1 MKLPR
6 RRFLHLAASAAALPA
21 LPRIARADTYP
32 SRPVQMIVGFPA
44 GSAPDIIARLAA
56 QWLSEK
62 LGQNFLVENRP
73 GAGSNIGTELVVK
86 AQPDGYTIICD
97 VLTNVLNT
105 ALYQHLSFDFM
116 RDIAPVA
123 PVANAP
129 YVILVTNS
137 LPVTTVPEFIAYAKA
152 NPGKI
157 NMASGGIGTSSHI
170 FGVLFMTMAGID
182 MVHVPYRTNYMSDL
196 IGGQVQAVINPIPQ
210 SMEFV
215 KGGKVRA
222 LAVTTKTRLAA
233 LPDLPTAAEFVPG
246 YEALGWYG
254 IGAPKATPAD
264 IVEKLNGALNAA
276 LAEAPAK
283 ARLAD
288 LGVEPMRMT
297 PAQFAQFITDE
308 DKKWGKVIRDA
319 GHQAGLIACR
329 DAAAPQ
335 CPWQGS
341 ADFSCR
347 SGLRILASIRVD
359 QAPRNRQHPGPK
371 KHSLLMSRE
380 ENKNASNF
388 DFAGGRS
395 LRRHTRSAHPRAGG
409 GRHVAHPSRLRH
421 AAGAD
426 AGQ

>member
-1 MKLPR
+1 
-6 RRFLHLAASAAALPA
+6 
-21 LPRIARADTYP
+21 
-32 SRPVQMIVGFPA
+32 MIVGFPA

-56 QWLSEK
+56 QWLADK

-116 RDIAPVA
+116 RDIAPVS
-123 PVANAP
+123 PIANAP
-129 YVILVTNS
+129 YVNLVTNS
-137 LPVTTVPEFIAYAKA
+137 LPVKTVPEFIAYAKA

-196 IGGQVQAVINPIPQ
+196 IGGQVQCVINPIPQ

-215 KGGKVRA
+215 KSGKVRA
-222 LAVTTKTRLAA
+222 LAVTTKTRLDA

-264 IVEKLNGALNAA
+264 IVAKLNGALNAA

-297 PAQFAQFITDE
+297 PQEFAQFITDE

-319 GHQAGLIACR
+319 NIKL
-329 DAAAPQ
+329 D
-335 CPWQGS
+335 
-341 ADFSCR
+341 
-347 SGLRILASIRVD
+347 
-359 QAPRNRQHPGPK
+359 
-371 KHSLLMSRE
+371 
-380 ENKNASNF
+380 
-388 DFAGGRS
+388 
-395 LRRHTRSAHPRAGG
+395 
-409 GRHVAHPSRLRH
+409 
-421 AAGAD
+421 
-426 AGQ
+426 

>member
-6 RRFLHLAASAAALPA
+6 RRFLHLAASATALPA
-21 LPRIARADTYP
+21 LSRIARADTYP

-56 QWLSEK
+56 QWLSDK
-62 LGQNFLVENRP
+62 LGQNFIIENRP

-116 RDIAPVA
+116 RDIAPVS
-123 PVANAP
+123 PIANAP

-137 LPVTTVPEFIAYAKA
+137 LPVKTVPEFIAYAKA

-157 NMASGGIGTSSHI
+157 AMASGGIGTSSHI
-170 FGVLFMTMAGID
+170 FGVLFMAMAGIE
-182 MVHVPYRTNYMSDL
+182 MLHVPYRTNYMSDL

-215 KGGKVRA
+215 KSGKVRA

-254 IGAPKATPAD
+254 IGAPKNTPAD
-264 IVEKLNGALNAA
+264 IVGKLNGALNTA
-276 LAEAPAK
+276 LAEPAAK

-297 PAQFAQFITDE
+297 PQEFAKFITDE
-308 DKKWGKVIRDA
+308 DEKWGKVIRDA
-319 GHQAGLIACR
+319 NIKL
-329 DAAAPQ
+329 D
-335 CPWQGS
+335 
-341 ADFSCR
+341 
-347 SGLRILASIRVD
+347 
-359 QAPRNRQHPGPK
+359 
-371 KHSLLMSRE
+371 
-380 ENKNASNF
+380 
-388 DFAGGRS
+388 
-395 LRRHTRSAHPRAGG
+395 
-409 GRHVAHPSRLRH
+409 
-421 AAGAD
+421 
-426 AGQ
+426 

>member
-1 MKLPR
+1 VFAMKLAR
-6 RRFLHLAASAAALPA
+6 RRFLHLAASATAWSA

-56 QWLSEK
+56 QWLADK

-116 RDIAPVA
+116 RDIAPVS
-123 PVANAP
+123 PIANAP
-129 YVILVTNS
+129 YVILVTNA
-137 LPVTTVPEFIAYAKA
+137 LPVKTVPEFIAYAKA

-215 KGGKVRA
+215 KSGKVRA
-222 LAVTTKTRLAA
+222 LAVTTKTRLDA

-264 IVEKLNGALNAA
+264 IVAKLNGALNAA

-297 PAQFAQFITDE
+297 PQEFAQFITDE

-319 GHQAGLIACR
+319 GIKL
-329 DAAAPQ
+329 D
-335 CPWQGS
+335 
-341 ADFSCR
+341 
-347 SGLRILASIRVD
+347 
-359 QAPRNRQHPGPK
+359 
-371 KHSLLMSRE
+371 
-380 ENKNASNF
+380 
-388 DFAGGRS
+388 
-395 LRRHTRSAHPRAGG
+395 
-409 GRHVAHPSRLRH
+409 
-421 AAGAD
+421 
-426 AGQ
+426 

>member
-6 RRFLHLAASAAALPA
+6 RRFLHLAASATALPA
-21 LPRIARADTYP
+21 LSRIARADTYP

-56 QWLSEK
+56 QWLADK

-86 AQPDGYTIICD
+86 AVPDGYTIICD

-137 LPVTTVPEFIAYAKA
+137 LPANTVPEFIAYAKA

-215 KGGKVRA
+215 KSGKVRA
-222 LAVTTKTRLAA
+222 LAVTTKTRLTA

-254 IGAPKATPAD
+254 IGAPKNTPAD
-264 IVEKLNGALNAA
+264 IINKLNGALNAA
-276 LAEAPAK
+276 LAEPAAK

-297 PAQFAQFITDE
+297 PQEFAQFITAE

-319 GHQAGLIACR
+319 GIKL
-329 DAAAPQ
+329 D
-335 CPWQGS
+335 
-341 ADFSCR
+341 
-347 SGLRILASIRVD
+347 
-359 QAPRNRQHPGPK
+359 
-371 KHSLLMSRE
+371 
-380 ENKNASNF
+380 
-388 DFAGGRS
+388 
-395 LRRHTRSAHPRAGG
+395 
-409 GRHVAHPSRLRH
+409 
-421 AAGAD
+421 
-426 AGQ
+426 

>member
-6 RRFLHLAASAAALPA
+6 RRFLHLAASATAWSA
-21 LPRIARADTYP
+21 LPRIPRADTYP

-56 QWLSEK
+56 QWLSDK

-86 AQPDGYTIICD
+86 SQPDGYTIICD

-129 YVILVTNS
+129 YVILVTNA
-137 LPVTTVPEFIAYAKA
+137 LPVKTVPEFIAYAKA

-215 KGGKVRA
+215 KSGKVRA
-222 LAVTTKTRLAA
+222 LAVTTKTRLDA

-264 IVEKLNGALNAA
+264 IVAKLNGALNAA

-297 PAQFAQFITDE
+297 PQEFAQFITDE

-319 GHQAGLIACR
+319 GIKL
-329 DAAAPQ
+329 D
-335 CPWQGS
+335 
-341 ADFSCR
+341 
-347 SGLRILASIRVD
+347 
-359 QAPRNRQHPGPK
+359 
-371 KHSLLMSRE
+371 
-380 ENKNASNF
+380 
-388 DFAGGRS
+388 
-395 LRRHTRSAHPRAGG
+395 
-409 GRHVAHPSRLRH
+409 
-421 AAGAD
+421 
-426 AGQ
+426 

>member
-1 MKLPR
+1 MTLPR
-6 RRFLHLAASAAALPA
+6 RRFLHLAASVAALPA
-21 LPRIARADTYP
+21 LSRTARADTYP
-32 SRPVQMIVGFPA
+32 SRPAQMIVGFPA

-56 QWLSEK
+56 QWLADK

-137 LPVTTVPEFIAYAKA
+137 LPVKTVPEFIAYAKA

-196 IGGQVQAVINPIPQ
+196 IGGQVQCVINPIPQ

-215 KGGKVRA
+215 KSGKVRA
-222 LAVTTKTRLAA
+222 LAVTTKTRLDA

-264 IVEKLNGALNAA
+264 IVAKLNGALNAA

-297 PAQFAQFITDE
+297 PQEFAQFITDE

-319 GHQAGLIACR
+319 NIKL
-329 DAAAPQ
+329 D
-335 CPWQGS
+335 
-341 ADFSCR
+341 
-347 SGLRILASIRVD
+347 
-359 QAPRNRQHPGPK
+359 
-371 KHSLLMSRE
+371 
-380 ENKNASNF
+380 
-388 DFAGGRS
+388 
-395 LRRHTRSAHPRAGG
+395 
-409 GRHVAHPSRLRH
+409 
-421 AAGAD
+421 
-426 AGQ
+426 

>member
-6 RRFLHLAASAAALPA
+6 RRFLHLAASATAWSA

-56 QWLSEK
+56 QWLSDK

-86 AQPDGYTIICD
+86 SQPDGYTIICD

-129 YVILVTNS
+129 YVILVTNA
-137 LPVTTVPEFIAYAKA
+137 LPVKTVPEFIAYAKA

-215 KGGKVRA
+215 KAGKVRA
-222 LAVTTKTRLAA
+222 LAVTTKTRLDA

-264 IVEKLNGALNAA
+264 IVAKLNGALNAA

-297 PAQFAQFITDE
+297 PQEFAQFITDE

-319 GHQAGLIACR
+319 GIKL
-329 DAAAPQ
+329 D
-335 CPWQGS
+335 
-341 ADFSCR
+341 
-347 SGLRILASIRVD
+347 
-359 QAPRNRQHPGPK
+359 
-371 KHSLLMSRE
+371 
-380 ENKNASNF
+380 
-388 DFAGGRS
+388 
-395 LRRHTRSAHPRAGG
+395 
-409 GRHVAHPSRLRH
+409 
-421 AAGAD
+421 
-426 AGQ
+426 

>member
-6 RRFLHLAASAAALPA
+6 RKFLHLAAGAAAMSA
-21 LPRIARADTYP
+21 VPRVAWAQNYP
-32 SRPVQMIVGFPA
+32 SRPVQIIAGFPA

-56 QWLSEK
+56 QWLSEE
-62 LGQNFLVENRP
+62 LGQQFVVENRP

-86 AQPDGYTIICD
+86 AAPDGYTILAD

-105 ALYQHLSFDFM
+105 SLYQNLSFNFM

-137 LPVTTVPEFIAYAKA
+137 LPAKTVPEFIAYAKA

-170 FGVLFMTMAGID
+170 FGALFMMMAGIE

-196 IGGQVQAVINPIPQ
+196 IGGQVQVVINPIPQ

-222 LAVTTKTRLAA
+222 LAVTTTTRLDA

-246 YEALGWYG
+246 YEAIGWYG
-254 IGAPKATPAD
+254 IGAPKNTPAE
-264 IVEKLNGALNAA
+264 IVGKLNGALNAA
-276 LAEAPAK
+276 LAGPAAK
-283 ARLAD
+283 SRLAD

-297 PAQFAQFITDE
+297 PAQFAKFIADE
-308 DKKWGKVIRDA
+308 NEKWGKVIRTA
-319 GHQAGLIACR
+319 NIKL
-329 DAAAPQ
+329 
-335 CPWQGS
+335 
-341 ADFSCR
+341 
-347 SGLRILASIRVD
+347 
-359 QAPRNRQHPGPK
+359 
-371 KHSLLMSRE
+371 E
-380 ENKNASNF
+380 
-388 DFAGGRS
+388 
-395 LRRHTRSAHPRAGG
+395 
-409 GRHVAHPSRLRH
+409 
-421 AAGAD
+421 
-426 AGQ
+426 

>member
-21 LPRIARADTYP
+21 LPHIGRADTYP

-44 GSAPDIIARLAA
+44 GSAPDIVARLAA

-62 LGQNFLVENRP
+62 LAQNFIIENRP

-86 AQPDGYTIICD
+86 ANPDGYTIICD

-137 LPVTTVPEFIAYAKA
+137 LPAKTVPEFIAYAKA

-215 KGGKVRA
+215 KSGKVRA
-222 LAVTTKTRLAA
+222 LAVTTETRLDA

-254 IGAPKATPAD
+254 LGAPKATPAD
-264 IVEKLNGALNAA
+264 IVAKLNGALNAA
-276 LAEAPAK
+276 LAEPAAK

-297 PAQFAQFITDE
+297 PQEFAKFITDE

-319 GHQAGLIACR
+319 NIKL
-329 DAAAPQ
+329 D
-335 CPWQGS
+335 
-341 ADFSCR
+341 
-347 SGLRILASIRVD
+347 
-359 QAPRNRQHPGPK
+359 
-371 KHSLLMSRE
+371 
-380 ENKNASNF
+380 
-388 DFAGGRS
+388 
-395 LRRHTRSAHPRAGG
+395 
-409 GRHVAHPSRLRH
+409 
-421 AAGAD
+421 
-426 AGQ
+426 